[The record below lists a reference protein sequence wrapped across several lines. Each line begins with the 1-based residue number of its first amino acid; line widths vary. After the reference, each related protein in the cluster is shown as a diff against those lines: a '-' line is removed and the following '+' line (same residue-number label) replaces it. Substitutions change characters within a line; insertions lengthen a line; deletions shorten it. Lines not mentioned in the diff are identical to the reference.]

1 MTPAAGFGFERTKA
15 SGRKSH
21 CKICDRQRGRA
32 YCEAHKDEQKLLR
45 ELGVPD
51 LSPEEVTERAAQGR
65 RVRDAL
71 AERHP

>member
-1 MTPAAGFGFERTKA
+1 MKLHAAQV
-15 SGRKSH
+15 RKQ
-21 CKICDRQRGRA
+21 K
-32 YCEAHKDEQKLLR
+32 KLLR

-51 LSPEEVTERAAQGR
+51 LSPEEVSERAHAAQGR